1 MSVLPGAWYHLKIM
15 TLEGQDGGEN
25 RICAKIWNE
34 QEKEPAEWSI
44 DHSYSGTV
52 SSGSF
57 SVFSYHSGSQAN
69 SVLIG
74 DISSSYYLRRRPAVR
89 GYEAVLHFHR
99 RNAAGGV

>member
-1 MSVLPGAWYHLKIM
+1 M

-57 SVFSYHSGSQAN
+57 SVFSYHSGNQAN

-74 DISSSYYLRRRPAVR
+74 DISSNYYAGSARPS
-89 GYEAVLHFHR
+89 GNTKLSSISI
-99 RNAAGGV
+99 GGTPLELSLIHI